1 MSACRTSFAVAIIAF
16 ASSVF
21 ADELPKVKVERQ
33 PLAAQARR
41 VSEALTLL
49 GEPLAEEDR
58 QAILDA
64 AAAKEERKAVASI
77 QAILDKRCLAGLHI
91 TNENKLETRIGPAK
105 PQLAEQGW
113 HVFLIKVH
121 NEPGLDNVEL
131 TASSPNALPM
141 TKFSTGKA
149 DPKVVSVGAV
159 GKRFLDVMMFQG
171 QPLVPDLSGLE
182 LEYRIVRIYCRDAG
196 RKEATLQFNLSR
208 DKKRLA
214 SGQPLRIDFDSAP
227 AALVRLRVIDDD
239 GQSKRDGQPIV
250 AAFTFRDRLGR
261 VYPSPSRRLAPDF
274 NFHSQ
279 VYRADGETISLQPGQ
294 YTVTYS
300 RGPEYR
306 ILHKTIAVSVADS
319 LRESDRT
326 RGASAPHGAHTE
338 EFRLQR
344 WIHPAAKGW
353 YSGDH
358 HIHAAGCAHYESPT
372 EGVTP
377 EDMMRHVLG
386 EDLNV
391 GCCLSWGPCWYH
403 QKRYFEGKI
412 NPLSTPNHLLRYDV
426 EVSGFPSSH
435 CGHICLLRLRE
446 QDYPGT
452 KLIGDW
458 PSWDLPIFQWAKA
471 QGGVV
476 GFAHSG
482 WGLDVGPIEE
492 LPNYVVPPMSGIGA
506 NEYIVDVTRGACDFL
521 STVDTPAVWEL
532 NIWYHTL
539 NCGYR
544 TRISGETDFPCI
556 YGERVGLGRSYVHLD
571 GKLDFDAWTE
581 GIKRGRCYVGDGK
594 SHLMDFTVNGL
605 GVGEKNSEV
614 KLISP
619 SPLPS
624 PPAVGEGRVR
634 GAEVEIKA
642 KVAALLEPKPTPE
655 TEKIRKTPLDHKPYW
670 DIERARIGDS
680 RTVPVEVVVNGHA
693 VARKE
698 IVADGSEQEITF
710 RVPISASS
718 WVALRVFPSS
728 HTNPVFVLV
737 GDKPIRTSKRSV
749 EWCLKSVDKCWQ
761 QKRPN
766 IRKEEQAAA
775 EKAFDRA
782 REEYKKI
789 LAETTRD

>member
-1 MSACRTSFAVAIIAF
+1 MIVHRLLIAVPVITF
-16 ASSVF
+16 ASCAF

-41 VSEALTLL
+41 VSEALALL
-49 GEPLAEEDR
+49 GEPLTDDER
-58 QAILDA
+58 QAIRDA
-64 AAAKEERKAVASI
+64 ATDADENKAVAAI
-77 QAILDKRCLAGLHI
+77 QTILDKRCLAGVHI
-91 TNENKLETRIGPAK
+91 TADKKLQTQVGPAK

-113 HVFLIKVH
+113 RVFLVKVH
-121 NEPGLDNVEL
+121 NEPGLANVEL
-131 TASSPNALPM
+131 TASSPNSLPL
-141 TKFSTGKA
+141 TKRSSGRA
-149 DPKVVSVGAV
+149 DPRVVSVGEV
-159 GKRFLDVMMFQG
+159 GKRFLDVMMFAG
-171 QPLVPDLSGLE
+171 QPLVRDLSGLE
-182 LEYRIVRIYCRDAG
+182 LEYRIVQVYCRDSG
-196 RKEATLQFNLSR
+196 RKEAMLRFNLNEG
-208 DKKRLA
+208 KKPIA
-214 SGQPLRIDFDSAP
+214 SGQPLRIDFESAP
-227 AALVRLRVIDDD
+227 AVLVRLHVIDDD
-239 GQSKRDGQPIV
+239 GQSQRDGRPIV

-274 NFHSQ
+274 NFHYQ
-279 VYRADGETISLQPGQ
+279 VYRADGETIALQPGQ
-294 YTVTYS
+294 YTVSYT

-306 ILHKTIAVSVADS
+306 VLQKTITVPSGG
-319 LRESDRT
+319 L
-326 RGASAPHGAHTE
+326 HTE

-344 WIHPAAKGW
+344 WVHPAAKGW
-353 YSGDH
+353 FSGDH

-403 QKRYFEGKI
+403 QKRYFEGRV
-412 NPLSTPNHLLRYDV
+412 NPLSTSNHLLRYDV

-458 PSWDLPIFQWAKA
+458 PSWDLPIFKWAKA

-482 WGLDVGPIEE
+482 WGLQPSKPSDPDANK
-492 LPNYVVPPMSGIGA
+492 LPNYIVPLMDGIGA
-506 NEYIVDVTRGACDFL
+506 NEYIVDVTQDACDFI
-521 STVDTPAVWEL
+521 STVDTPSVYEL

-605 GVGEKNSEV
+605 GVGEKNSEI
-614 KLISP
+614 KLAEP
-619 SPLPS
+619 
-624 PPAVGEGRVR
+624 G
-634 GAEVEIKA
+634 EVEIKA
-642 KVAALLEPKPTPE
+642 KVAALLEQKPTAE
-655 TEKIRKTPLDHKPYW
+655 TEKIRKTPLNQKPYW
-670 DIERARIGDS
+670 DIERSRIGDT
-680 RTVPVEVVVNGHA
+680 RTVPVQVVVNGQA
-693 VARKE
+693 VACKE
-698 IVADGSEQEITF
+698 IVADGSEQDVTF
-710 RVPISASS
+710 RVPIAASS
-718 WVALRVFPSS
+718 WVALRIFPSS

-737 GDKPIRTSKRSV
+737 GDKPIRASKRSA
-749 EWCLKSVDKCWQ
+749 EWCLKAVDQCW
-761 QKRPN
+761 KKKKPA

-775 EKAFDRA
+775 AKAFEEA
-782 REEYKKI
+782 REAYKKI
-789 LAETTRD
+789 LAETTQD

>member
-1 MSACRTSFAVAIIAF
+1 MIAHRLLIATAGIVF
-16 ASSVF
+16 ASSAF
-21 ADELPKVKVERQ
+21 ADELPTVKVERQ

-41 VSEALTLL
+41 VSEALALL
-49 GEPLAEEDR
+49 GEPLTDDER
-58 QAILDA
+58 QAIRDA
-64 AAAKEERKAVASI
+64 ATAADENKAVETI
-77 QAILDKRCLAGLHI
+77 QTILDKRCLVGVHI
-91 TNENKLETRIGPAK
+91 AADKKLETRAGPAK

-113 HVFLIKVH
+113 RVFLVKVH
-121 NEPGLDNVEL
+121 NEPGLTNVEL
-131 TASSPNALPM
+131 TASSPNSLPM
-141 TKFSTGKA
+141 TKRSTAKA
-149 DPKVVSVGAV
+149 DPKVVSVGEV
-159 GKRFLDVMMFQG
+159 GKRFLDLMVFNS
-171 QPLVPDLSGLE
+171 QPLVRELSGLE
-182 LEYRIVRIYCRDAG
+182 LEYRIVQIYCRDSG
-196 RKEATLQFNLSR
+196 RKEATLQFNLDAGR
-208 DKKRLA
+208 KRIA
-214 SGQPLRIDFDSAP
+214 SGQPMRIDFESAP
-227 AALVRLRVIDDD
+227 AVLVRLRVRDDD
-239 GQSKRDGQPIV
+239 GQSQRDGRPIV

-274 NFHSQ
+274 NFHYQ
-279 VYRADGETISLQPGQ
+279 VYRADGENIALQPGQ
-294 YTVTYS
+294 YTVSYT

-306 ILHKTIAVSVADS
+306 NLQKTITVPTGGTHS
-319 LRESDRT
+319 
-326 RGASAPHGAHTE
+326 E

-403 QKRYFEGKI
+403 QKRYFEGKV
-412 NPLSTPNHLLRYDV
+412 NPLSTSDHLLRYDV

-452 KLIGDW
+452 KLINDW
-458 PSWDLPIFQWAKA
+458 PSWDLPIFKWAKA

-482 WGLDVGPIEE
+482 WGLQPSKPSDPKANE
-492 LPNYVVPPMSGIGA
+492 LPNYIVPLMDGIGA
-506 NEYIVDVTRGACDFL
+506 NEYIVDVTQDACDFI
-521 STVDTPAVWEL
+521 STVDTPSVYEL

-581 GIKRGRCYVGDGK
+581 GIKRGRCYVSDGK

-605 GVGEKNSEV
+605 AVGEKNSEI
-614 KLISP
+614 KLAEAS
-619 SPLPS
+619 
-624 PPAVGEGRVR
+624 
-634 GAEVEIKA
+634 EVEIKA

-655 TEKIRKTPLDHKPYW
+655 TEKIRKAPLNQKPYW
-670 DIERARIGDS
+670 DIERARIGDTP
-680 RTVPVEVVVNGHA
+680 RVPVEVVVNGRR
-693 VARKE
+693 VAAKE
-698 IVADGSEQEITF
+698 IIADGSEQDVTF
-710 RVPISASS
+710 RVPIPTSS
-718 WVALRVFPSS
+718 WVTLRIFPSS

-737 GDKPIRTSKRSV
+737 GDKPIRASKRSA
-749 EWCLKSVDKCWQ
+749 EWCLQAVDQCW
-761 QKRPN
+761 KKKKPA

-775 EKAFDRA
+775 EKAFEEA
-782 REEYKKI
+782 REAYKRI
-789 LAETTRD
+789 LAETTQD